1 MNTPMRIIFVFLANI
16 PFYPTFSSTRIS
28 WKRRKLLLLGIS
40 LGITLLL
47 LLGILRIIY
56 IRHLDFGILSCIRIF
71 KSILSSIQF
80 RRIFS
85 DIMRLG
91 ISNFWNYFF
100 NIIWLTWN
108 FFLKIGLMNYN
119 IFLKP
124 ILTIDVTTF
133 SPHHSRPIYLFW
145 QVWFLRIIWNNGNFS
160 KLVEQRFFAPA
171 LNQMVVRVT
180 RDMHTRFSRVFPGEF
195 IAKACVAWIT

>member
-1 MNTPMRIIFVFLANI
+1 MDSPKHNLTCWHNSMNTPMRIIFVFLAII
-16 PFYPTFSSTRIS
+16 PFYPTFPSTRIS
-28 WKRRKLLLLGIS
+28 WKRRKLLLLRIS
-40 LGITLLL
+40 LWITLL

-56 IRHLDFGILSCIRIF
+56 IRHLDFGILPCIRIF
-71 KSILSSIQF
+71 KGILSSIQF

-124 ILTIDVTTF
+124 ILTYDVTTF
-133 SPHHSRPIYLFW
+133 SPHHSPPIYLSILTGLVFTN
-145 QVWFLRIIWNNGNFS
+145 FLRIWG
-160 KLVEQRFFAPA
+160 FF
-171 LNQMVVRVT
+171 
-180 RDMHTRFSRVFPGEF
+180 
-195 IAKACVAWIT
+195 

>member
-1 MNTPMRIIFVFLANI
+1 MDDILKHNLTCWHNSMNTPMRIIFVFLAII
-16 PFYPTFSSTRIS
+16 PFYPSFSFTRIS

-40 LGITLLL
+40 LRITL

-124 ILTIDVTTF
+124 ILTYDVTTF
-133 SPHHSRPIYLFW
+133 SPHHSFPIYLYSDRFGFYKFFENMGI
-145 QVWFLRIIWNNGNFS
+145 FLNCFS
-160 KLVEQRFFAPA
+160 LVFTNYWE
-171 LNQMVVRVT
+171 
-180 RDMHTRFSRVFPGEF
+180 
-195 IAKACVAWIT
+195 